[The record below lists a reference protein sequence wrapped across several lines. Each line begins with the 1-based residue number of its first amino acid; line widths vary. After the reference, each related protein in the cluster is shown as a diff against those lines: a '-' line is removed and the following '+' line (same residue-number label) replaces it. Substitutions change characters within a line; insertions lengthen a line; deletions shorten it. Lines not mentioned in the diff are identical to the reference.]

1 MAYEN
6 CPFDVTPYD
15 QSNLVKVPNL
25 VNLNYTNQ
33 DFWSMKSRLVSFIKE
48 KFADSFND
56 FVESDLA
63 IMLIENWA
71 FIADTLS
78 FKMDQIANEI
88 FIDTV
93 SEVDNA
99 FRLSL
104 LVGFKPQPPIG
115 SRSLWSATIN
125 NVLET
130 DLDIPTPLQI
140 PFNSEQGQRYI
151 ELFAADENN
160 QPIFGQNIYIQAG
173 SFLTT
178 AIVGVE
184 GQTFEQ
190 NARGTGESN
199 QFISLPQ
206 GPVLSNSIKVSV
218 DGNEW
223 TQVEYFSESQPKKE
237 FRVEYN
243 TIYNAFII
251 FGNNRAGQ
259 IPSLNADIRVSY
271 RVGGGV
277 VGNIVTGSV
286 EVQKNYIVPGFDFR
300 VPVTF
305 RNYTKGEF
313 GYAGDG
319 IDDIK
324 RKLPHWLRTQN
335 RVVSGDDI
343 EAFANQFSTDYNG
356 QIGKAK
362 AVLRN
367 YGCAANVI
375 DLYILARQDQDN
387 LVVSDNGLK
396 VELLES
402 LDNKKM
408 MTDLICIKDGSIIE
422 VDVAIDITMDKFYR
436 KFEEEFLEKINR
448 RVNNFFLLNNWDY
461 GKTLNAVDLIKT
473 TSDVPE
479 IRQVEVNLNTS
490 NESNSGLVVT
500 TKFYEIIRPANIE
513 INFIYE

>member
-1 MAYEN
+1 
-6 CPFDVTPYD
+6 
-15 QSNLVKVPNL
+15 
-25 VNLNYTNQ
+25 
-33 DFWSMKSRLVSFIKE
+33 
-48 KFADSFND
+48 
-56 FVESDLA
+56 
-63 IMLIENWA
+63 
-71 FIADTLS
+71 
-78 FKMDQIANEI
+78 
-88 FIDTV
+88 
-93 SEVDNA
+93 
-99 FRLSL
+99 
-104 LVGFKPQPPIG
+104 
-115 SRSLWSATIN
+115 
-125 NVLET
+125 
-130 DLDIPTPLQI
+130 
-140 PFNSEQGQRYI
+140 
-151 ELFAADENN
+151 
-160 QPIFGQNIYIQAG
+160 
-173 SFLTT
+173 
-178 AIVGVE
+178 VGVE

-199 QFISLPQ
+199 QFIGLPQ

-259 IPSLNADIRVSY
+259 MPSLNADIRVSY

-286 EVQKNYIVPGFDFR
+286 EIQKNYIVPGFDFR

-356 QIGKAK
+356 QVGKAK

-387 LVVSDNGLK
+387 LVISDNGLK

-436 KFEEEFLEKINR
+436 KFEEEFLEKVNR

-461 GKTLNAVDLIKT
+461 GKTLIAVDLIKT